1 VSSCSSGDM
10 SRALVLERVSGRH
23 RATPLSAR
31 RIPLQPKGQTHLLGA
46 RACWIVGAGGRQ
58 HKVVCALEHLARD
71 PVADHLDRWAR
82 TASDAAALS
91 HA

>member
-1 VSSCSSGDM
+1 M
-10 SRALVLERVSGRH
+10 SRALELERVSGRH

-31 RIPLQPKGQTHLLGA
+31 RIRPLQPTGQTHLLGA
-46 RACWIVGAGGRQ
+46 RAGWIVGAGGRQ